1 MLRYISVQNFAII
14 ENIEVQFNNGMTALT
29 GETGAGKSLLIDA
42 IGLLLGDRATSN
54 VVRTGEQKAVVEGI
68 FQYKSKKIKEL
79 LEENGLDNNDNEL
92 VIRRQIT
99 PTNNNI
105 IKVNGQTV
113 TLTQLRDITNLLAD
127 IHTQHDT
134 HRLINTET
142 YLDIIDGFKS
152 EETTRLLINY
162 RELLDSY
169 KKDLK
174 DLNKLNNSNN
184 ELNERLDL
192 MKFQKEELERYD
204 LNVEEEQELEEIV
217 EKMENFDKIYTAL
230 NETRELLDQ
239 SNAIDRIYDASKEL
253 ENIESYNDAYGELKT
268 RFQSSYFELN
278 DAFEELKS
286 EIDSLD
292 FNPRVLSQHQERLN
306 DLNSIKRKYRKD
318 LPSLI
323 DYLEEITKDID
334 NIDNID
340 EHIKNQEIK
349 VNESFKLV
357 KNKALEITKLRRKTS
372 DFIEVELLSILSD
385 LELKKAQFKIEF
397 INEFD
402 DNYKKQSQFL
412 ENGIDEVDFLITTN
426 VGEPLKS
433 LSKSASGGEMSRIM
447 LGLKN
452 LLVRSLELSL
462 IIFDEI
468 DTGVSG
474 YVASQVAKKMVEI
487 SKSTQVI
494 CITHIPQVAAT
505 SDHHLFISKSVEDGR
520 TKAHIKG
527 LQGEE
532 KVIEIATMISG
543 EKVTEASIAS
553 ARELL
558 K

>member
-14 ENIEVQFNNGMTALT
+14 ENIEVEFNKGMTALT

-54 VVRTGEQKAVVEGI
+54 VVRTGESKAVVEGV
-68 FQYKSKKIKEL
+68 FKYESNKIKKHLIEL
-79 LEENGLDNNDNEL
+79 DLDNDDNEL

-99 PTNNNI
+99 PSNNNV

-113 TLTQLRDITNLLAD
+113 TLSQLREITNLLAD

-152 EETTRLLINY
+152 EETNELI
-162 RELLDSY
+162 EIY
-169 KKDLK
+169 KKSLTQYKLELK
-174 DLNKLNNSNN
+174 
-184 ELNERLDL
+184 ELNRLYHSNDEMLEKLDL
-192 MKFQKEELERYD
+192 MKFQKEELERYNLD
-204 LNVEEEQELEEIV
+204 VEEEKELEETV
-217 EKMENFDKIYTAL
+217 EKMENFDKIFTAL
-230 NETRELLDQ
+230 NEAKSLLQ
-239 SNAIDRIYDASKEL
+239 ETNAIDRIYDASKGL
-253 ENIESYNDAYGELKT
+253 EAIEDYNNNYGELKS
-268 RFQSSYFELN
+268 RIQSSYFELS
-278 DAFEELKS
+278 DAFEELQG

-292 FNPRVLSQHQERLN
+292 FNPRLLDTYQDRLN
-306 DLNSIKRKYRKD
+306 SLSSLKRKYRKE
-318 LPSLI
+318 LPELI
-323 DYLEEITKDID
+323 DYLDKITKDIN

-340 EHIKNQEIK
+340 EVIKDQEHKTITAYK
-349 VNESFKLV
+349 AV
-357 KNKALEITKLRRKTS
+357 KQDASNITDLRRKTS
-372 DFIEVELLSILSD
+372 DYIEEELLSILSD

-397 INEFD
+397 INEFND
-402 DNYKKQSQFL
+402 DYKKQSQFL

-452 LLVRSLELSL
+452 LLVQSLQLSL

-487 SKSTQVI
+487 SKQTQVI

-520 TKAHIKG
+520 TKAHIKA
-527 LQGEE
+527 LMNDE
-532 KVIEIATMISG
+532 KIKEIATMISG
-543 EKVTEASIAS
+543 DTVTDASIQS
-553 ARELL
+553 AKELL